1 MSASQPSSPAPNLAR
16 RNELLERVES
26 AAAIAV
32 CHETTRVALDR
43 SLQELREESARTM
56 LLIRDL
62 RTSPLYRLRYRQSAP
77 QAGFATSR

>member
-1 MSASQPSSPAPNLAR
+1 MSAFEPSRGAPSLTR
-16 RNELLERVES
+16 RNELLERVNS

-32 CHETTRVALDR
+32 CQETVRAALDR

-62 RTSPLYRLRYRQSAP
+62 RTSPLYRLRYRKSVP
-77 QAGFATSR
+77 QTGFAGR

>member
-1 MSASQPSSPAPNLAR
+1 MSAFEPSRSAPSLVR

-32 CHETTRVALDR
+32 CHQTSRVALDR

-56 LLIRDL
+56 MLIRDQ
-62 RTSPLYRLRYRQSAP
+62 RASPLYQLRYRQSAP
-77 QAGFATSR
+77 QGRFATSR